1 MLLEL
6 WKRSELAA
14 QIRLPEAPVRWR
26 DVHRGDGEAVAG
38 GDAEREG
45 LAVEVVAA
53 LPVLAPVA
61 AHRLPPEIKVVPG
74 RIAPPS
80 IVVGKRVVWRAEVS
94 GGNDDRTLEAPLP
107 ARAFDLEARP
117 AALPVVEE
125 SRAQCSALGAIPLV
139 VEITITACPSC
150 DKDGR
155 SNTMSGR
162 RVTKENKIRNS
173 MSPHQNK
180 QRTRLEWRSRGFFS
194 VAFVQ
199 EQGGRGR
206 KDAEIRE
213 RLHMATHGQHVTH
226 LRPRLSLFVCSPAWE
241 FDTVGRRPR
250 PVICH
255 NWRPAMAGEAF
266 ARATAETKEAGKPC
280 APTGSWAVEL
290 FPQLCWPEATGFR
303 SFCVS
308 GCKISFEAPV
318 IVYCMTV
325 LSLVL

>member
-45 LAVEVVAA
+45 LAVEVAAA

-61 AHRLPPEIKVVPG
+61 AHRLPSEIKVVPG

-107 ARAFDLEARP
+107 PRAFDLEARP

-155 SNTMSGR
+155 SNTMSGS
-162 RVTKENKIRNS
+162 TIFLWPTTIAS
-173 MSPHQNK
+173 
-180 QRTRLEWRSRGFFS
+180 LLL
-194 VAFVQ
+194 AFVQ

-213 RLHMATHGQHVTH
+213 RLHMATHGQHVSH

-266 ARATAETKEAGKPC
+266 ARATAETKEAGKPR

-308 GCKISFEAPV
+308 RCKISFEAPV
-318 IVYCMTV
+318 IVYCTTV